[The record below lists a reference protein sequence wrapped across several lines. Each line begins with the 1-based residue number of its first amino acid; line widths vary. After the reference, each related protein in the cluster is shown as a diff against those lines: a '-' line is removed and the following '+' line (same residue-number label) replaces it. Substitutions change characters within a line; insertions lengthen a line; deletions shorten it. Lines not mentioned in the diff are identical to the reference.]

1 MGKAHYIEQLKE
13 QMHEVMERP
22 VTLGRAEEVTVYADA
37 ICALHKLGDDHFRE
51 STKMMEFT
59 EADAHEW
66 TARMEN
72 TDDTEGQHWPMEQTT
87 AVMRAHG
94 LHYDPAIWYA
104 AMNMIYSDYFGVIH
118 KHNVNYVDFYVD
130 LTDAF
135 LNDKDGGTPEE
146 KISAY
151 YHCVVLPQNL
161 PQE

>member
-1 MGKAHYIEQLKE
+1 MGKAHYIEQIKE
-13 QMHEVMERP
+13 QMHEVMEHP
-22 VTLGRAEEVTVYADA
+22 VTLGRAEEVTVYANA

-51 STKMMEFT
+51 STKMMKFT
-59 EADAHEW
+59 EDDAKAW

-94 LHYDPAIWYA
+94 LHYDPAVWYA

-135 LNDKDGGTPEE
+135 LNDKDAGTPEE

-151 YHCVVLPQNL
+151 YHCVAS
-161 PQE
+161 

>member
-1 MGKAHYIEQLKE
+1 MGKEHYIEQLKE
-13 QMHEVMERP
+13 QMHEVMEHP

-51 STKMMEFT
+51 STKMMKFT
-59 EADAHEW
+59 EDDAKAW

-94 LHYDPAIWYA
+94 LHYDPAVWYA

-151 YHCVVLPQNL
+151 YHCVAS
-161 PQE
+161 